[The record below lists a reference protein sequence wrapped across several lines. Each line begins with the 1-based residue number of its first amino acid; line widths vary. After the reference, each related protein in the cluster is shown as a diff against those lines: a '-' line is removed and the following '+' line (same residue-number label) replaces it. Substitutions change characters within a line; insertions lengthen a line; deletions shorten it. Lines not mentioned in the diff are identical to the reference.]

1 MSQENISEQ
10 TELRIE
16 LVAAKPHGSQFRSEQ
31 AIRLLLEVGIN
42 KEAIASLLE
51 ISEFNIQH
59 VRYLAGPVI
68 VHKSAWAETLPS
80 WLPKAC
86 LLERLDLIFEERKT
100 GKVGDLAT
108 QAEVL
113 ACIYPASL
121 DAPLDRDW
129 TDVYLWVG
137 NEVMQ
142 RHKRLKE
149 QNLWE
154 LIGQDR
160 PPKFSGIKSNYDQL
174 ARDIRRKVVEE
185 GKKRGWGQREKAPPA
200 RSPNPQTTQDVKREP
215 SVVQISLF

>member
-1 MSQENISEQ
+1 M
-10 TELRIE
+10 
-16 LVAAKPHGSQFRSEQ
+16 
-31 AIRLLLEVGIN
+31 
-42 KEAIASLLE
+42 
-51 ISEFNIQH
+51 
-59 VRYLAGPVI
+59 
-68 VHKSAWAETLPS
+68 PS

-121 DAPLDRDW
+121 EAPLDRDW

-142 RHKRLKE
+142 RHNRLKE

-154 LIGQDR
+154 LINEDR
-160 PPKFSGIKSNYDQL
+160 PPQFARIKPSYDQL

-185 GKKRGWGQREKAPPA
+185 GKKCGWGKREKATPA

-215 SVVQISLF
+215 SVVQMSLF